1 MAASTFLRR
10 NQLRLAGLAGV
21 VGMAIGVLA
30 DLASGYS
37 LDGTDPIT
45 TVFSVLSFENLAQ
58 FLVSKPPSQVVLGYY
73 LAVLGIPLG
82 LFGLW
87 QVYQAI
93 QPAGWVLSRVTWL
106 LGVFGYVV
114 GTVFHS
120 TYAFITFG
128 VQAADTAPP
137 TANQA
142 MQTMLE
148 QFAVVFEPLGVL
160 LVGVMSVALGLIFV
174 AVAFRETHY
183 PRWFAVAN
191 PLVIQAVTGG
201 LALVAPLELRIV
213 LIVTAYNLSLL
224 VFYALSTALLWNA
237 RLDGTTTGVP
247 TGSRTEGA

>member
-1 MAASTFLRR
+1 MSASTFLRR
-10 NQLRLAGLAGV
+10 NQLRVAGLVGV
-21 VGMAIGVLA
+21 VGMTAGVLA

-37 LDGTDPIT
+37 LEGSGPIT
-45 TVFSVLSFENLAQ
+45 TAFSVLSLGNLAP
-58 FLVSKPPSQVVLGYY
+58 FLVSKPPTQVVLGHY

-93 QPAGWVLSRVTWL
+93 KPAGWVLSRVTWF
-106 LGVFGYVV
+106 LGVFGYVA

-137 TANQA
+137 TANRA
-142 MQTMLE
+142 METMLE

-174 AVAFRETHY
+174 AVAFRDTHY

-191 PLVIQAVTGG
+191 PLVIQAVTGV
-201 LALVAPLELRIV
+201 LAFVSPLELRIF

-224 VFYALSTALLWNA
+224 VFFALSTAVLWNKSPHLESLRSETA
-237 RLDGTTTGVP
+237 
-247 TGSRTEGA
+247 